1 MEKLKDFLKNIIV
14 FILLIVITFFVIFK
28 NQSPSEIFQLIAG
41 TKLRYITCGLLAMFL
56 YFFLESLNVKLIMTE
71 FKEKISVF
79 KMLKFT
85 LIGFFFSAITPA
97 ATGGQPVEIY
107 YMHKEK
113 YKTAHGTIALLIEF
127 CCFQI
132 IEISLGIVGA
142 IANYKLMNWK
152 LFLIFVLG
160 LIMCS
165 CALFLMLAGI
175 FSRRLS
181 KKMVR
186 FAIKVMKFLRIKNI
200 EAKEQAMMRWL
211 KQYNGSSRF
220 IKTHKGIFL
229 RSLVIVLFQLIA
241 YYSVPYFVYRAF
253 GFNEVGII
261 RIITMQALLFTSVS
275 ALPLPGSIGISEIVF
290 LLIFGTIYPTNIGS
304 SAMILNR
311 TVSFY
316 LIVIICAIVVMVNS
330 LLLNKTNK
338 VNNEQIEN
346 TH

>member
-14 FILLIVITFFVIFK
+14 FVLLILITFYVIFK

-41 TKLRYITCGLLAMFL
+41 TKLRYIACGLVAMFFY
-56 YFFLESLNVKLIMTE
+56 YFFEALNVKLIMTE
-71 FKEKISVF
+71 FKEKISIA

-85 LIGFFFSAITPA
+85 YIGSFFSAITPA

-107 YMHKEK
+107 YMHKEN
-113 YKTAHGTIALLIEF
+113 YKTAHGTVALLIEF

-132 IEISLGIVGA
+132 IEITLGIIGA
-142 IANYKLMNWK
+142 IVNYKLMNWK
-152 LFLIFVLG
+152 LLLVFALG
-160 LIMCS
+160 LFMCS

-186 FAIKVMKFLRIKNI
+186 FAIKVMKLLRIKNI

-229 RSLVIVLFQLIA
+229 RSLVIVLFQLIS
-241 YYSVPYFVYRAF
+241 YYTVPYFVYRAF
-253 GFNEVGII
+253 GFNDVGII
-261 RIITMQALLFTSVS
+261 RIVTMQALLFTSVS
-275 ALPLPGSIGISEIVF
+275 AIPLPGSIGISEIVF
-290 LLIFGTIYPTNIGS
+290 LLIFGAVYPTGICG

-316 LIVIICAIVVMVNS
+316 LPIAICAVVVMVNS
-330 LLLNKTNK
+330 ILLNKKNNNK
-338 VNNEQIEN
+338 VKD